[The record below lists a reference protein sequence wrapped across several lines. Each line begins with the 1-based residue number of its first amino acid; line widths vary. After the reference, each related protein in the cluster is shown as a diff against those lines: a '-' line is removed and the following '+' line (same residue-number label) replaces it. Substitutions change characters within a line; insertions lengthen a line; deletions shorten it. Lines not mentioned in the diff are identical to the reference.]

1 MNCIG
6 LAGCATFIGL
16 GALVHNNNL
25 GACLIAFAFFFKGA
39 SIPMAWTLLQ
49 SFTPANMIG
58 QAAGLQNGSSNLIA
72 SLSPIVVG
80 FLIAVTG
87 TYTAGLMFLVAFGW
101 FGAVVG
107 FYLVLR
113 KY

>member
-1 MNCIG
+1 
-6 LAGCATFIGL
+6 
-16 GALVHNNNL
+16 
-25 GACLIAFAFFFKGA
+25 
-39 SIPMAWTLLQ
+39 MAWTLLQ

-80 FLIAVTG
+80 FLIAATG